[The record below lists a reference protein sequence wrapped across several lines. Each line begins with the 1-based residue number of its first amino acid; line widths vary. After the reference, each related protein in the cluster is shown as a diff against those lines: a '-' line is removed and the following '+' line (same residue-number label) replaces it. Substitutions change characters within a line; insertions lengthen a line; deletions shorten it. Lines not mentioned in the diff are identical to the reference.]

1 MDLSSV
7 TDDCE
12 ALGKTLD
19 FSQPVCI
26 RSKEDSM
33 VSKFM
38 NLRGN
43 QTWIQDSSPY
53 QLCVIFLLFPR
64 RIRRNSRVPVVAQQV
79 KNPTNIHEDAGSI
92 PGLVQW
98 VKDPALL

>member
-1 MDLSSV
+1 MWTEEWRLGNKEVDLSLDLSSV
-7 TDDCE
+7 TDGCE

-53 QLCVIFLLFPR
+53 QLCVIF
-64 RIRRNSRVPVVAQQV
+64 
-79 KNPTNIHEDAGSI
+79 
-92 PGLVQW
+92 
-98 VKDPALL
+98 